1 MGDIQRREFITALG
15 STAAAW
21 PLAARAHLTRKLPV
35 IGFLGAG
42 TPSTWGG
49 FASAF
54 VQRLRDLGWIE
65 GSTVAFEYRW
75 GEGRSERFSEI
86 ANEFARLKVDMI
98 GTGATLPVAAAKQAT
113 STIPIVFAAVG
124 NPVEAGL
131 VVSLARPGGN
141 VTGVS
146 NQTPDLAGKRVQLLR
161 EIVLGLRRLA
171 ILANVA
177 SASVAAEMAQAQAA
191 ASALGLEVITLEIRR
206 PEDIAPAL
214 ESLKGRADALYVV
227 IDPLVSA
234 NRMRINTFTLGE
246 RLPTMHGARE
256 AVEAGGLISY
266 GTNLPQLFH
275 RAADLADKI
284 LRGAKPADIPVEQ
297 PTKFDLVINL
307 TTARVLGLTVPDKLL
322 ALANEVIE

>member
-1 MGDIQRREFITALG
+1 MRRRQFITLLSG
-15 STAAAW
+15 AASSSVSW
-21 PLAARAHLTRKLPV
+21 PLAAHAQLSRKLPV

-65 GSTVAFEYRW
+65 GSTVVFEYRW
-75 GEGRSERFSEI
+75 REGRSERFSEI

-98 GTGATLPVAAAKQAT
+98 VTGATLPVAAAKQAT

-131 VVSLARPGGN
+131 VASLSRPGGN

-214 ESLKGRADALYVV
+214 ETLKGRADALYVV

-234 NRMRINTFTLGE
+234 NRIRINTFTLGE

-284 LRGAKPADIPVEQ
+284 LRGARPGDIPVEQ
-297 PTKFDLVINL
+297 PTKFDLVINVI
-307 TTARVLGLTVPDKLL
+307 TAKALDLEIPPALL
-322 ALANEVIE
+322 ALADEVIE